1 MGFFCLELMI
11 PVMAGLIV
19 CTFHTFFEKFI
30 FKEFKYKF
38 QCLLVVWMALSTS
51 KTSVPKN
58 IVGVTNDGVD
68 T

>member
-19 CTFHTFFEKFI
+19 CTFYTFFEKFI

-51 KTSVPKN
+51 KT
-58 IVGVTNDGVD
+58 
-68 T
+68 